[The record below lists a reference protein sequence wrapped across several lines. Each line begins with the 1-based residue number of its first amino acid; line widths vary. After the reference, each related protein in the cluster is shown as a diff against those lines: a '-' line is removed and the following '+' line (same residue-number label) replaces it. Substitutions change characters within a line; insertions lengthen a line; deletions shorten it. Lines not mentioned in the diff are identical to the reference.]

1 MNKRFVFL
9 FVVLLIFTLSA
20 CGNNNESNDKN
31 NNAAEISVDGFLLAP
46 SPLVPADID
55 AFFADVDGEKYT
67 PVAYI
72 GSKTNVETIHCVLC
86 KAREGSDETYVIVFL
101 AENADGDAEITSILE
116 CNSEVGTFAA
126 VGSWTE
132 TDSPEVNHDVRAIL
146 NNATTNLDG
155 ISLKP
160 LAFLATQIVSGTNY
174 RILCEIKPI
183 TEKPEPYFAIVHIYE
198 DLSGNAEITEVYE
211 FVSTIE

>member
-9 FVVLLIFTLSA
+9 FVVLLICALTA
-20 CGNNNESNDKN
+20 CGSNNESNDKN

-55 AFFADVDGEKYT
+55 AFFADVESEKYT

-72 GSKTNVETIHCVLC
+72 GSKTNDETIHCVLC
-86 KAREGSDETYVIVFL
+86 KTHEGNDETYVIVFL
-101 AENADGDAEITSILE
+101 TENTDGDAEITSTLE
-116 CNSEVGTFAA
+116 CNSEVGTFAG

-132 TDSPEVNHDVRAIL
+132 TDSPEINHDVRAAL
-146 NNATTNLDG
+146 DNASTNLDG

-174 RILCEIKPI
+174 RILCEVTPT

-198 DLSGNAEITEVYE
+198 DLSGNAEISEVFE
-211 FVSTIE
+211 FVPTIE